1 MLAGVDTEVFLD
13 LLGGY
18 NIVEGLFRLFIS
30 RGYIVFYKLPILRTR
45 VAVLIYTW
53 VYLTV
58 QSPNTLLTHAGV
70 RGEPLLLYWGLWG
83 VL

>member
-1 MLAGVDTEVFLD
+1 MK
-13 LLGGY
+13 
-18 NIVEGLFRLFIS
+18 GLFRLFIS
-30 RGYIVFYKLPILRTR
+30 RGNIVFNKLPIVRTR

-58 QSPNTLLTHAGV
+58 QCPNTLLTHAGV
-70 RGEPLLLYWGLWG
+70 WGEPLLLYWGLWG